1 MRALRAALFLC
12 AVVLLVTGCGGVS
25 ASRSVSPAS
34 FLLPGLLEYH
44 PRPATPGPDDA
55 VRPERD
61 EDFAG

>member
-1 MRALRAALFLC
+1 MRAFLAALLFG
-12 AVVLLVTGCGGVS
+12 AAALLVTGCGGVS

-61 EDFAG
+61 GGFAA